1 MASFRDFMRQ
11 KHNNTTATDK
21 ALMVAGE
28 RPAPWMAPSAAPAT
42 TVKPSARPR
51 PPPYEHVQSDGDP
64 TLKCVLAEQDAFE
77 KRASRVNCR
86 TSERCRSGCG
96 AGANPRTRDPPKW
109 KVSIL
114 CPTTPKRRKF
124 HGLLVDNWRVQ
135 DYDGE
140 VELVVYDTGP
150 GGPSEVLEASGCD
163 YTYAADCVLSLG
175 EKRQVVTDRCT
186 GDVCVLMDD
195 DNIYHP
201 NYVTTMVRHL
211 FDSGAGLVA
220 LKGWLEL
227 HAISQK
233 VFRIEGNRGNSRGE
247 TMVHLHPRRLEPR
260 YGARAKY
267 PKLNVG
273 EEGAFVRWFKCHE
286 LDDDRGLFVHVSHG
300 QNCASQALWGLAE
313 VDVPPAV
320 AASIE
325 RNRAALTHTCRS
337 LPRPRA
343 DSDED
348 EREEGGD

>member
-86 TSERCRSGCG
+86 TSERCRAGCG
-96 AGANPRTRDPPKW
+96 AGADPRTRDPPKW

-201 NYVTTMVRHL
+201 SYVTTMVRHL
-211 FDSGAGLVA
+211 FDSGAGLDT
-220 LKGWLEL
+220 
-227 HAISQK
+227 ID
-233 VFRIEGNRGNSRGE
+233 
-247 TMVHLHPRRLEPR
+247 PRA
-260 YGARAKY
+260 GAD
-267 PKLNVG
+267 
-273 EEGAFVRWFKCHE
+273 E
-286 LDDDRGLFVHVSHG
+286 VS
-300 QNCASQALWGLAE
+300 
-313 VDVPPAV
+313 
-320 AASIE
+320 
-325 RNRAALTHTCRS
+325 RS
-337 LPRPRA
+337 LNDHIELSFGESHTRVGVKA
-343 DSDED
+343 FTNFS
-348 EREEGGD
+348 